1 MGLFDFTHTRGY
13 RNVMAKIYGLGA
25 SVVLVGALFKII
37 HLPGANQ
44 MLTVGLLT
52 EAVIFFFSAFEPPHV
67 EPDWSLVYPELA
79 GMYNDDAD
87 DSVLE
92 KRKTP
97 TERLD
102 EMFEKGNINDEVIG
116 RLGEGLQKLSETA
129 NQIGQ
134 ANEAVVASK
143 EFASSLQSASETA
156 RKLNDVM
163 VQDLNAATNYSES
176 VAKVA
181 ENANALVRS
190 FDESNTSAVEFSK
203 QVQELNKRMSNL
215 NRVYGNMLSAM
226 NVNG

>member
-1 MGLFDFTHTRGY
+1 
-13 RNVMAKIYGLGA
+13 MAKVYGIGA

-37 HLPGANQ
+37 HMPGANQ

-79 GMYNDDAD
+79 GMYNDETDDAM
-87 DSVLE
+87 LE

-116 RLGEGLQKLSETA
+116 RLGEGLSKLSETA

-134 ANEAVVASK
+134 ANEAVVATR
-143 EFASSLQSASETA
+143 EFATSLKGASETA
-156 RKLNDVM
+156 NKLNEVM
-163 VQDLNAATNYSES
+163 AQDLTAATSYSVS

-181 ENANALVRS
+181 ENANELIKT
-190 FDESNTSAVEFSK
+190 FDESNANTVEFAN
-203 QVQELNKRMSNL
+203 QVQELNKRMRNL
-215 NRVYGNMLSAM
+215 NKVYGNMLSAM
-226 NVNG
+226 NVND

>member
-13 RNVMAKIYGLGA
+13 KNVMAKVYGWGA
-25 SVVLVGALFKII
+25 AVVLIGALFKII
-37 HLPGANQ
+37 HLPGANE
-44 MLTVGLLT
+44 MLTIGLST
-52 EAVIFFFSAFEPPHV
+52 EALIFFLSAFEPPHI

-79 GMYNDDAD
+79 GMYNDEAD

-102 EMFEKGNINDEVIG
+102 EMFEKGNINDKVIS
-116 RLGEGLQKLSETA
+116 RLGEGLNKLSETA

-134 ANEAVVASK
+134 ATEAAAASK
-143 EFASSLQSASETA
+143 EFATSLKSASETA
-156 RKLNDVM
+156 RQLNDVM

-176 VAKVA
+176 VSKVA
-181 ENANALVRS
+181 ENANALIRT
-190 FDESNTSAVEFSK
+190 FDESNSSAIEFSK

-215 NRVYGNMLSAM
+215 NKVYGNMLSAM

>member
-1 MGLFDFTHTRGY
+1 MGLFDFTHTRRY
-13 RNVMAKIYGLGA
+13 RNFMAKVYGLGA

-37 HLPGANQ
+37 HMPGANQ

-79 GMYNDDAD
+79 GMYNDETDDAM
-87 DSVLE
+87 LE

-97 TERLD
+97 TQRLD

-116 RLGEGLQKLSETA
+116 RLGEGLSKLSETA

-134 ANEAVVASK
+134 ANEAVFATQ
-143 EFASSLQSASETA
+143 EFATSLKGASETA
-156 RKLNDVM
+156 NKLNEVM
-163 VQDLNAATNYSES
+163 IQDLSAATSYSES

-181 ENANALVRS
+181 ENANELIKT
-190 FDESNTSAVEFSK
+190 FDESNTTTVEFAA
-203 QVQELNKRMSNL
+203 QVQELNKRMRNL
-215 NRVYGNMLSAM
+215 NKVYGNMLSAM
-226 NVNG
+226 NVND

>member
-13 RNVMAKIYGLGA
+13 KNVMAKVYGWGA
-25 SVVLVGALFKII
+25 AVVLIGALFKII
-37 HLPGANQ
+37 HLPGANE
-44 MLTVGLLT
+44 MLTIGLST
-52 EAVIFFFSAFEPPHV
+52 EALIFFLSAFEPPHI

-79 GMYNDDAD
+79 GMYNDEAD

-102 EMFEKGNINDEVIG
+102 EMFEKGNINDKVIS
-116 RLGEGLQKLSETA
+116 RLGEGLNKLSETA

-134 ANEAVVASK
+134 ATEAAAASK
-143 EFASSLQSASETA
+143 EFATSLKSASETA
-156 RKLNDVM
+156 RQLNDVM

-176 VAKVA
+176 VSKVA
-181 ENANALVRS
+181 ENANALIRT
-190 FDESNTSAVEFSK
+190 FDESNSSTIEFSK

-215 NRVYGNMLSAM
+215 NKVYGNMLSAM

>member
-1 MGLFDFTHTRGY
+1 MGFWDFREKYWWKNFIHKLY
-13 RNVMAKIYGLGA
+13 SWGA

-215 NRVYGNMLSAM
+215 NKVYGNMLSAM

>member
-1 MGLFDFTHTRGY
+1 MGLFDFTHTRRY
-13 RNVMAKIYGLGA
+13 RNFMAKVYGIGA

-37 HLPGANQ
+37 HMPGANQ

-79 GMYNDDAD
+79 GMYNDETDDAM
-87 DSVLE
+87 LE

-116 RLGEGLQKLSETA
+116 RLGEGLSKLSETA

-134 ANEAVVASK
+134 ANEAVVATR
-143 EFASSLQSASETA
+143 EFATSLKGASETA
-156 RKLNDVM
+156 NKLNEVM
-163 VQDLNAATNYSES
+163 AQDLTAATSYSVS

-181 ENANALVRS
+181 ENANELIKT
-190 FDESNTSAVEFSK
+190 FDESNANTVEFAN
-203 QVQELNKRMSNL
+203 QVQELNKRMRNL
-215 NRVYGNMLSAM
+215 NKVYGNMLSAM
-226 NVNG
+226 NVND

>member
-25 SVVLVGALFKII
+25 SVVLIGALFKII

-44 MLTVGLLT
+44 MLTVGLMT
-52 EAVIFFFSAFEPPHV
+52 EAIIFFFSAFEPPHV

-79 GMYNDDAD
+79 GMYNDEAD
-87 DSVLE
+87 DSMLE

-102 EMFEKGNINDEVIG
+102 EMFEKGNINDRVIG
-116 RLGEGLQKLSETA
+116 RLGEGLNKLSETA
-129 NQIGQ
+129 SQLGQ
-134 ANEAVVASK
+134 ATEAAAASK
-143 EFASSLQSASETA
+143 EFATSMKSASETA

-176 VAKVA
+176 VSKAA
-181 ENANALVRS
+181 ENANALIRT
-190 FDESNTSAVEFSK
+190 FDESNSSAVEFSK

-215 NRVYGNMLSAM
+215 NKVYGNMLSAM

>member
-87 DSVLE
+87 DSVLD

-134 ANEAVVASK
+134 ATEAAVASK

-176 VAKVA
+176 VAKVT

-215 NRVYGNMLSAM
+215 NKVYGNMLSAM

>member
-134 ANEAVVASK
+134 ATEAVAASK
-143 EFASSLQSASETA
+143 EFATSLQSASETA

-163 VQDLNAATNYSES
+163 VQDLNAAANYSES

-181 ENANALVRS
+181 ENANTLVRS
-190 FDESNTSAVEFSK
+190 FDESNASAVEFSK
-203 QVQELNKRMSNL
+203 QVQQLNKRMSDL
-215 NRVYGNMLSAM
+215 NKVYGNMLSAM

>member
-1 MGLFDFTHTRGY
+1 MGLFDFTHTRRY
-13 RNVMAKIYGLGA
+13 RNFMAKVYGLGA

-37 HLPGANQ
+37 HMPGANE

-79 GMYNDDAD
+79 GMYNDEVD
-87 DSVLE
+87 DDVLE

-97 TERLD
+97 TQRLD

-116 RLGEGLQKLSETA
+116 RLGEGLSKLSETA

-134 ANEAVVASK
+134 ANEAVVATQQ
-143 EFASSLQSASETA
+143 FATSLKGASETA
-156 RKLNDVM
+156 NKLNEVM
-163 VQDLNAATNYSES
+163 AQDLTAATSYSES

-181 ENANALVRS
+181 ENANELIKT
-190 FDESNTSAVEFSK
+190 FDESNTSTVEFSN
-203 QVQELNKRMSNL
+203 QVQELNKRMRNL
-215 NRVYGNMLSAM
+215 NKVYGNMLSAM
-226 NVNG
+226 NVND

>member
-13 RNVMAKIYGLGA
+13 KNVMAKVYGWGA
-25 SVVLVGALFKII
+25 AVVLIGALFKII
-37 HLPGANQ
+37 HLPGANE
-44 MLTVGLLT
+44 MLTIGLST
-52 EAVIFFFSAFEPPHV
+52 EALIFFLSAFEPPHI

-79 GMYNDDAD
+79 GMYTDEAD

-102 EMFEKGNINDEVIG
+102 EMFEKGNINDKVIS
-116 RLGEGLQKLSETA
+116 RLGEGLNKLSETA

-134 ANEAVVASK
+134 ATEAAAASK
-143 EFASSLQSASETA
+143 EFATSLKSASETA
-156 RKLNDVM
+156 RQLNDVM

-176 VAKVA
+176 VSKVA
-181 ENANALVRS
+181 ENANALIRT
-190 FDESNTSAVEFSK
+190 FDESNSSTIEFSK

-215 NRVYGNMLSAM
+215 NKVYGNMLSAM

>member
-102 EMFEKGNINDEVIG
+102 ELFEKGNINDEVIG

-134 ANEAVVASK
+134 ATEVAAASK
-143 EFASSLQSASETA
+143 EFATSLQGASETA

-163 VQDLNAATNYSES
+163 IQDLNAATNYSES

-181 ENANALVRS
+181 ENANTLVRS
-190 FDESNTSAVEFSK
+190 FDESNASAVEFSK
-203 QVQELNKRMSNL
+203 QVQQLNKRMSNL
-215 NRVYGNMLSAM
+215 NKVYGNMLSAM

>member
-44 MLTVGLLT
+44 MLTVGLMT
-52 EAVIFFFSAFEPPHV
+52 EAIIFFFSAFEPPHV

-134 ANEAVVASK
+134 ASEAAVASK

-190 FDESNTSAVEFSK
+190 FDESNASAVEFSK

-215 NRVYGNMLSAM
+215 NKVYGNMLSAM

>member
-215 NRVYGNMLSAM
+215 NKVYGNMLSAM

>member
-1 MGLFDFTHTRGY
+1 MGLFDFTHTRRY
-13 RNVMAKIYGLGA
+13 RNFMAKVYGLGA

-37 HLPGANQ
+37 HMPGANE

-79 GMYNDDAD
+79 GMYNDEAD
-87 DSVLE
+87 DAMLE

-116 RLGEGLQKLSETA
+116 RLGEGLNKLSETA

-134 ANEAVVASK
+134 ANEAVVATQQ
-143 EFASSLQSASETA
+143 FADSLKGASETA
-156 RKLNDVM
+156 NKLNEVM
-163 VQDLNAATNYSES
+163 AQDLTAATSYSES

-181 ENANALVRS
+181 ENANELIKT
-190 FDESNTSAVEFSK
+190 FDESNSATVEFAS
-203 QVQELNKRMSNL
+203 QVQELNKRMRNL
-215 NRVYGNMLSAM
+215 NKVYGNMLSAM
-226 NVNG
+226 NVND